1 MNFSSKIAIKTS
13 WQSFSVESYAWT
25 SQSSRITLIFINF
38 LWSLRLVW
46 TAQLFPQNCNKNLKI
61 SVNFFY
67 LFKISVGFSWTKE
80 LMWKASVLHHTF
92 MPTQLPRTLEQTSPR
107 SFTWSPSQPSI
118 KAGQACRFQGEAEE
132 LKSERASYV
141 TISKYETSMLT
152 NKLIGI
158 NSHCSKLN
166 L

>member
-46 TAQLFPQNCNKNLKI
+46 TAQLFPQNWNVNLKI

-67 LFKISVGFSWTKE
+67 LFKISVGFSWTKQ

-92 MPTQLPRTLEQTSPR
+92 MRHAHSITKNARANI
-107 SFTWSPSQPSI
+107 SQVVH
-118 KAGQACRFQGEAEE
+118 
-132 LKSERASYV
+132 LKPKPAIYLAIYQSR
-141 TISKYETSMLT
+141 TSMQISRRSRGTEKRESILCDD
-152 NKLIGI
+152 I
-158 NSHCSKLN
+158 
-166 L
+166 